1 MREID
6 DLIATN
12 LGYNVTS
19 TSTAFLSIES
29 HIPTDN
35 IFIDLVS
42 SKEDLRNICM
52 KLDLVNNLTN
62 QKINMLKKLKR
73 CYCDNR
79 MKNVNA
85 KHSLE
90 SYLDHST
97 EVLGIAIGALL
108 GFCIA
113 LITKVIKFIVNTIVW
128 LGKTVI
134 HGITSLIAGLT
145 KNKKPEK
152 KKVDNFFT
160 KFFKHLEA
168 KVRGLASLNRSL
180 ENEELTQMNKDI
192 LTSLA
197 QYCNNFIIDSKT
209 AENMQPEELFFYK
222 IFLIDGNPKD
232 IKYVYE
238 SFNRSTSSLKEYG
251 AKLSRA
257 GSRLIVDARPTA
269 NTNRAFENL
278 YDQSIEETRAQELER
293 LGNILIKS
301 NIVDITKHDPIKD
314 LKTMI
319 QGIYNS
325 LLNSEDILW
334 MKKFYNTFQNGQAE
348 LKIISKDLETNKKQL
363 EKIDKKVLSE
373 DNKRNIELYNKDV
386 IDFQNFI
393 VSYNNCIQYYLK
405 YYKIRTEII
414 QRFSNIIYYTQAA

>member
-1 MREID
+1 
-6 DLIATN
+6 
-12 LGYNVTS
+12 
-19 TSTAFLSIES
+19 
-29 HIPTDN
+29 
-35 IFIDLVS
+35 
-42 SKEDLRNICM
+42 
-52 KLDLVNNLTN
+52 
-62 QKINMLKKLKR
+62 
-73 CYCDNR
+73 
-79 MKNVNA
+79 
-85 KHSLE
+85 
-90 SYLDHST
+90 
-97 EVLGIAIGALL
+97 
-108 GFCIA
+108 
-113 LITKVIKFIVNTIVW
+113 
-128 LGKTVI
+128 
-134 HGITSLIAGLT
+134 
-145 KNKKPEK
+145 
-152 KKVDNFFT
+152 
-160 KFFKHLEA
+160 
-168 KVRGLASLNRSL
+168 
-180 ENEELTQMNKDI
+180 
-192 LTSLA
+192 
-197 QYCNNFIIDSKT
+197 
-209 AENMQPEELFFYK
+209 MQPEELFFYK